1 MHVSNACHLCV
12 AVSFSNVSGINGT
25 IYIKFE
31 HISYICLVAKNLL
44 MNITKMNKHS
54 NVTTFVRA
62 LLVMSLQYYTV
73 Y

>member
-1 MHVSNACHLCV
+1 MHMFGS
-12 AVSFSNVSGINGT
+12 
-25 IYIKFE
+25 
-31 HISYICLVAKNLL
+31 KNLL
-44 MNITKMNKHS
+44 TDVTKTDKHS